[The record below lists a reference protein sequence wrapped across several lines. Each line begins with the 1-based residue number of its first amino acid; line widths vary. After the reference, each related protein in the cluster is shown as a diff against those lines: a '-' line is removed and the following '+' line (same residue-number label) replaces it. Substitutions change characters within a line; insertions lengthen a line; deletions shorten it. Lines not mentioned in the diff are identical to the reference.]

1 MHWEQK
7 FMFYFI
13 AILSLHVT
21 NFSLGFEPF
30 LLRRFL
36 MWSFDFAVEFL
47 LCWRACFSPGVNQP
61 WKSEIDAVGEES
73 VSAKKETFWA

>member
-1 MHWEQK
+1 
-7 FMFYFI
+7 MFYFI
-13 AILSLHVT
+13 AILSLHVA

-47 LCWRACFSPGVNQP
+47 CA
-61 WKSEIDAVGEES
+61 GEPAS
-73 VSAKKETFWA
+73 LLV